1 MLTQEQND
9 TLTRVGPGTPMGELM
24 RRYWHPVAAKAQ
36 LLERKVMPVR
46 IFGEDLVLF
55 IDEKGK
61 MGLVENQCPHRL
73 VKLECGYTTEQG
85 IKCPYH
91 GWTFDADGQ
100 CVDQPGE
107 PATSRFK
114 EKVKITSY
122 PLEELAGLIFTY
134 MGPQPAPLLPRWN
147 RLVWDNV
154 YRVIGFVKIP
164 CNWLQCMENTP
175 DPIHGVF
182 LHGHYFKHWLKENGI
197 EEARLHKLADGFSTP
212 VIKHDYSN
220 GKYGL
225 DRRWLLEG
233 QDGNKDI
240 WDESLPLVFP
250 DIHCTSGSGR
260 HTFGW
265 RMPIDDYNTMEV
277 FVRAFEPG
285 EDVDIPKQDPVPY
298 CEIEMV
304 DKDGKYVALQSVT
317 GQDVMAWVS
326 QGPIM
331 DRTKERLGT
340 TDKGVVMFRQ
350 MLFQQIEKVKKGED
364 PINTFRDPVD
374 NQCIN
379 LPVPWDRGYAWGR
392 AKDGSYTRGAATA
405 ADMIPQSIKD
415 EVEELYVRAAEN
427 RAKKA
432 KELAPAK

>member
-1 MLTQEQND
+1 MLTREQNE

-55 IDEKGK
+55 LDEQGQI
-61 MGLVENQCPHRL
+61 GLVENRCAHRL
-73 VKLECGYTTEQG
+73 VKLECGFVTENG

-91 GWTFDADGQ
+91 GWTYDTTGQ

-107 PATSRFK
+107 FPPGRFK
-114 EKVKITSY
+114 DKVKIISY
-122 PLEELAGLIFTY
+122 PVEELAGLIFAY
-134 MGPQPAPLLPRWN
+134 LGPQPAPLLPRWD

-175 DPIHGVF
+175 DPIHGVY
-182 LHGHYFKHWLKENGI
+182 LHGHYFKQWLAKNGI
-197 EEARLHKLADGFSTP
+197 KDERLHQLANGFSKP
-212 VIKHDYSN
+212 VVKHDYSV

-233 QDGNKDI
+233 QSADKDV
-240 WDESLPLVFP
+240 WSESLPLVFP

-277 FVRAFEPG
+277 FVRGFDPG
-285 EDVDIPKQDPVPY
+285 SDVKVPEQNPVPY

-304 DKDGKYVALQSVT
+304 DKDGNFTALQSVT
-317 GQDVMAWVS
+317 GQDVMAWVA

-340 TDKGVVMFRQ
+340 TDRGVVMFRQ
-350 MLFQQIEKVKKGED
+350 MLQEQIQRVQNGQD
-364 PINTFRDPVD
+364 PINTFRDPTE
-374 NQCIN
+374 NQCIA
-379 LPVPWDRGYAWGR
+379 LPVPWDRGYAWGY
-392 AKDGSYTRGAATA
+392 AKDGSYVRGAATA
-405 ADMIPQSIKD
+405 ADMIPQHLKD
-415 EVEELYVRAAEN
+415 EVEDLYVRAAEA
-427 RAKKA
+427 RARQRDA
-432 KELAPAK
+432 VN

>member
-1 MLTQEQND
+1 MLSEEQNE

-55 IDEKGK
+55 VDAQGR
-61 MGLVENQCPHRL
+61 MGLVGDRCPHRL
-73 VKLECGYTTEQG
+73 VKLECGYTTDKG
-85 IKCPYH
+85 LKCPYH
-91 GWTFDADGQ
+91 GWTFDTVGQ

-107 PATSRFK
+107 PAASRFK
-114 EKVKITSY
+114 DKVKIASY
-122 PLEELAGLIFTY
+122 PLEELAGLIFAY
-134 MGPQPAPLLPRWN
+134 LGPQPAPLLPRWD

-175 DPIHGVF
+175 DPVHGVY
-182 LHGHYFKHWLKENGI
+182 LHGHYFKHWLKENDVT
-197 EEARLHKLADGFSTP
+197 EPRLHKLADGFSTP
-212 VIKHDYSN
+212 VIKHDYSV

-233 QDGNKDI
+233 QEADKDI
-240 WDESLPLVFP
+240 WSESLPLVFP

-277 FVRAFEPG
+277 FVRAFDPG
-285 EDVDIPKQDPVPY
+285 ADVEVPKQDPVPY

-304 DKDGKYVALQSVT
+304 DKNGKFTALQSVT
-317 GQDVMAWVS
+317 GQDVMAWVA

-331 DRTKERLGT
+331 DRSKERLGT
-340 TDKGVVMFRQ
+340 TDRGVIMYRQ
-350 MLFQQIEKVKKGED
+350 LLFQQIDRVRDGED
-364 PINTFRDPVD
+364 PINTFRDPRE
-374 NQCIN
+374 NQCIS
-379 LPVPWDRGYAWGR
+379 LPVPWDRGYAWGY
-392 AKDGSYTRGAATA
+392 AKDGSYARGAATA
-405 ADMIPQSIKD
+405 ADMIPQHIKD

-427 RAKKA
+427 RRARA
-432 KELAPAK
+432 EVMSS

>member
-9 TLTRVGPGTPMGELM
+9 KLTRVGPGTPMGELM

-36 LLERKVMPVR
+36 LLERQVMPVR
-46 IFGEDLVLF
+46 LFGEDLVLF
-55 IDEKGK
+55 IDEQGR
-61 MGLVENQCPHRL
+61 MGLVGDRCQHRL
-73 VKLECGYTTEQG
+73 VKLDCAYVTDKG

-91 GWTFDADGQ
+91 GWTYDTTGQ

-114 EKVKITSY
+114 DKVKIPSY
-122 PLEELAGLIFTY
+122 PVEELAGLVFAY
-134 MGPQPAPLLPRWN
+134 LGPQPVPLLPRWD

-175 DPIHGVF
+175 DPVHGVF
-182 LHGHYFKHWLKENGI
+182 LHGQYFKHRLKESGSNDT
-197 EEARLHKLADGFSTP
+197 RLHRLADGFSTP
-212 VIKHDYSN
+212 VIKHDYSF

-233 QDGNKDI
+233 QEAKDDI
-240 WDESLPLVFP
+240 WSESLPLVFP

-277 FVRAFEPG
+277 FVRAFDPG
-285 EDVDIPKQDPVPY
+285 PDVKVPKQNPVPY

-304 DKDGKYVALQSVT
+304 DKDGKFTALQSVT

-326 QGPIM
+326 QGAIM
-331 DRTKERLGT
+331 DRTKEILGT
-340 TDKGVVMFRQ
+340 TDRGVVMYRRL
-350 MLFQQIEKVKKGED
+350 LFEQIERVQRGED
-364 PINTFRDPVD
+364 PINTFRDPHE
-374 NQCIN
+374 NQCIA
-379 LPVPWDRGYAWGR
+379 LPVPWDRGYAWGY
-392 AKDGSYTRGAATA
+392 AKDGSYVRGAATA
-405 ADMIPQSIKD
+405 ADMIPQHIKD
-415 EVEELYVRAAEN
+415 EVEELYVRAAEKR
-427 RAKKA
+427 RAA
-432 KELAPAK
+432 APAPTA